1 MNGSTTDLKVW
12 FVNYFSNYS
21 QDCTMKALINGVW
34 HSSYSDSPALRTE
47 RERIRSQFFRSWVT
61 ADGSSGFK
69 AERDRYHLYVSY
81 ACPFAH
87 RTILV
92 RKLKQL
98 ESAISMS
105 VLNPDWGSPEG
116 WVFGGWSDTTLDTVN
131 GHDYLYQV
139 YLQAKPNFTG
149 KVTVPV
155 LWDKQQGTI
164 VNYESAEIM
173 RMLNNEFDAFADA
186 TIDLYPLELR
196 TEIDQINA
204 FIADRVNNGVY
215 SAGFAS
221 TQEAYD
227 AAINR
232 LFDALD
238 ELETRLSNHSFLVGD
253 RLTEADLRLFV
264 TLVRFDAVYYGALNC
279 NVRRLV
285 DYPNLW
291 HYTRRIYQLPG
302 VAETVKFDHI
312 KRHYYDTH
320 EGLINRRII
329 PKGPT
334 VDFSVPLKAVL
345 TFV

>member
-1 MNGSTTDLKVW
+1 MHIQEAALYPYNNFEQLTKETL
-12 FVNYFSNYS
+12 
-21 QDCTMKALINGVW
+21 MKALINGIW
-34 HSSYSDSPALRTE
+34 HSNHPDSDTLRAE
-47 RERIRSQFFRSWVT
+47 RDRIRTQFFRSWIT

-81 ACPFAH
+81 ACPYAH

-92 RKLKQL
+92 RKLKKL
-98 ESAISMS
+98 ENIISMS
-105 VLNPDWGSPEG
+105 VLNPDWGSSDG
-116 WVFGGWSDTTLDTVN
+116 WVFGGWADSTLDTVN
-131 GHDYLYQV
+131 RHDYLYQI
-139 YLQAKPNFTG
+139 YQQAKPDFTG

-173 RMLNNEFDAFADA
+173 RMLNNEFDALGDA
-186 TIDLYPLELR
+186 TVDFYQPDLQA
-196 TEIDQINA
+196 EIDEINS
-204 FIADRVNNGVY
+204 FITGRVNNGVY
-215 SAGFAS
+215 SVGFAS
-221 TQEAYD
+221 TQAKYD
-227 AAINR
+227 AAIDV

-238 ELETRLSNHSFLVGD
+238 TLEVRLSNRQFLVGD

-264 TLVRFDAVYYGALNC
+264 TLVRFDIAYYSALNC

-291 HYTRRIYQLPG
+291 NYTRQIYHLPG

-312 KRHYYDTH
+312 KRHYFDTH
-320 EGLINRRII
+320 EGVINRRII

-334 VDFSVPLKAVL
+334 VNFDLPLTQMAV
-345 TFV
+345 V

>member
-1 MNGSTTDLKVW
+1 
-12 FVNYFSNYS
+12 
-21 QDCTMKALINGVW
+21 MKLLINGVW
-34 HSSYSDSPALRTE
+34 HSNHTDSQQLRSE
-47 RERIRSQFFRSWVT
+47 RERVRSQFFRSWIT

-69 AERDRYHLYVSY
+69 AEPGRYHLYVSY

-92 RKLKQL
+92 RKLKKL
-98 ESAISMS
+98 EDVISMS
-105 VLNPDWGSPEG
+105 VLNPDWGSSNG
-116 WVFGGWSDTTLDTVN
+116 WVFGGWADSTPDTAN
-131 GHDYLYQV
+131 GHQYLYQV
-139 YLQAKPNFTG
+139 YQQAKPDFTG

-173 RMLNNEFDAFADA
+173 RMLNDEF
-186 TIDLYPLELR
+186 
-196 TEIDQINA
+196 NA
-204 FIADRVNNGVY
+204 FGDASVDFYPPELQTQIDDINSFVAARINNGVY

-221 TQEAYD
+221 TQAAYD
-227 AAINR
+227 TAIDL

-238 ELETRLSNHSFLVGD
+238 TLENRLSSHQFLVSD

-264 TLVRFDAVYYGALNC
+264 TLVRFDVAYYGALNC

-291 HYTRRIYQLPG
+291 NYTRRIYYLPG
-302 VAETVKFDHI
+302 VAETVKFNHI

-320 EGLINRRII
+320 EGLVNRRII
-329 PKGPT
+329 PKGP
-334 VDFSVPLKAVL
+334 VL
-345 TFV
+345 TLAGH

>member
-1 MNGSTTDLKVW
+1 
-12 FVNYFSNYS
+12 
-21 QDCTMKALINGVW
+21 MKALVNGVW
-34 HSSYSDSPALRTE
+34 HSNHPDSQALRAE
-47 RERIRSQFFRSWVT
+47 REHIRAQFFRSWIT

-69 AERDRYHLYVSY
+69 AEPDRYHLYVSY

-98 ESAISMS
+98 ESVISMS
-105 VLNPDWGSPEG
+105 VLNPDWGGPAG

-139 YLQAKPNFTG
+139 YLQAKPDFTG

-155 LWDKQQGTI
+155 LWDKQRGTI

-173 RMLNNEFDAFADA
+173 RMLNNAFDGFADA

-196 TEIDQINA
+196 AEIDQTNA
-204 FIADRVNNGVY
+204 FVGDRVNNGVY

-221 TQEAYD
+221 TQEKYD
-227 AAINR
+227 VAIER

-238 ELETRLSNHSFLVGD
+238 VLEVRLSDRPFLVGD

-264 TLVRFDAVYYGALNC
+264 TLVRFDTVYYGALNC
-279 NVRRLV
+279 NIRRLV

-291 HYTRRIYQLPG
+291 QYTRRIYQRPG

-320 EGLINRRII
+320 EGLINRRLI
-329 PKGPT
+329 PKGPL
-334 VDFSVPLKAVL
+334 VDFSLPPETVL
-345 TFV
+345 TFA